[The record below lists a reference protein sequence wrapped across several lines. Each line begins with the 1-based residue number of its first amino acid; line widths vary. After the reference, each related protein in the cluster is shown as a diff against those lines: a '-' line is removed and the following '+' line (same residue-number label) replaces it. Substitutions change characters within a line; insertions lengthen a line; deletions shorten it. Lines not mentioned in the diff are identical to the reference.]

1 MPSKQLRFVQLI
13 TQGMKMKAA
22 ADAVAAA
29 AAEALAAETT
39 PGSPREAVVA
49 TKS

>member
-1 MPSKQLRFVQLI
+1 
-13 TQGMKMKAA
+13 MKMKAA

-29 AAEALAAETT
+29 AAEAGKVVPTEAA
-39 PGSPREAVVA
+39 PGSPREAVLA

>member
-1 MPSKQLRFVQLI
+1 V

-29 AAEALAAETT
+29 AAEAGKVVPTEAA
-39 PGSPREAVVA
+39 PAVLA

>member
-1 MPSKQLRFVQLI
+1 MPSKQLRFVQLV

-29 AAEALAAETT
+29 ADAIAAESA
-39 PGSPREAVVA
+39 PGSPREAVLS